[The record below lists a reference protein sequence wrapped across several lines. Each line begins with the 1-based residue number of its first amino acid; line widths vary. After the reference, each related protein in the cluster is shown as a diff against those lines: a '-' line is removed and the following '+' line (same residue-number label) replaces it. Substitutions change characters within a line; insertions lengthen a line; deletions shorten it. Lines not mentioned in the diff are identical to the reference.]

1 MMVTPDQLNRL
12 VEFYCP
18 FEVTDD
24 GQVVEATGVYPPES
38 VNCDGEPLDERWTTL
53 DGFSHQ
59 YGYAGPIMHSSEFL
73 GGAMARE
80 VLATPGVYCLSVVD
94 DSEGP
99 DADSA
104 GWVLLRYDGGDDH
117 V

>member
-12 VEFYCP
+12 VKFYCP

-24 GQVVEATGVYPPES
+24 GQVVEVTGVYPPES
-38 VNCDGEPLDERWTTL
+38 VNCDGEPLDDRWTTL

-80 VLATPGVYCLSVVD
+80 VLATPGVYVLAECLPD
-94 DSEGP
+94 DEDGTP
-99 DADSA
+99 D
-104 GWVLLRYDGGDDH
+104 GWVLLRFDGGDDH